1 MNKDDIH
8 NGRLKLRFFSHQE
21 SELIVYNRKNKDGV
35 MRFPF
40 PQPISK
46 NLILW
51 SIKCLRLV
59 SPVLSF
65 QGK

>member
-46 NLILW
+46 NLIL
-51 SIKCLRLV
+51 
-59 SPVLSF
+59 
-65 QGK
+65 